1 MRLIPKTEY
10 DSIVFEHSAE
20 IRLEEKE
27 GGVIRLSFGATQ
39 VHLAEDAAR
48 DFLYELTAHFAQKDL
63 QEYEGLVDAP
73 IQSSVR
79 TLTTLSLLR
88 GPRS

>member
-10 DSIVFEHSAE
+10 DSLVFEHSAD

-27 GGVIRLSFGATQ
+27 GGVVRLSFGSTQ

-48 DFLYELTAHFAQKDL
+48 DFLYELTAHFARKDL
-63 QEYEGLVDAP
+63 QEFEGVVDAP
-73 IQSSVR
+73 VQESVR
-79 TLTTLSLLR
+79 ELTTLSLLR

>member
-10 DSIVFEHSAE
+10 DSLVFSNSTE
-20 IRLEEKE
+20 LKVEERE
-27 GGVIRLSFGATQ
+27 GGVLRLSFGSTQ

-63 QEYEGLVDAP
+63 EEYESLDDASF
-73 IQSSVR
+73 QESVN

-88 GPRS
+88 SPHS

>member
-10 DSIVFEHSAE
+10 DSLVFEQSADV
-20 IRLEEKE
+20 RLEEKE
-27 GGVIRLSFGATQ
+27 GGVLRLSFGPTQ

-48 DFLYELTAHFAQKDL
+48 DFLYELTAHFAKKDL
-63 QEYEGLVDAP
+63 EECRSCDDAAFQE
-73 IQSSVR
+73 SVE

-88 GPRS
+88 TPSS